1 MLRHE
6 REKGQGM
13 AELALALPILLM
25 VVFGMVEM
33 ARLVQTYLAVQHAAR
48 EGARYAV
55 VGLPSEQECAVAL
68 HADPNDPC
76 QARLVNGDICP
87 TEYSGFRA
95 EEIKAKAR
103 LAAVGL
109 PWNPAISD
117 QSRPGYLGVR
127 VQGQPSFYDD
137 CDPLEDCLDCPGV
150 PGARVKVEVCFNM
163 PVITPI
169 LSGALPT
176 VRVCANTQMINEGF
190 QTWVGAQAPPILSP
204 LPTLAPIDTDG
215 DGLYDSQ
222 EYTDQCTYVTNPD
235 SDYDGIND
243 GTEASQPGWD
253 PCDPYNPYT
262 PTPEIEPATPTNT
275 ATPTPVPFR
284 MNKPLLAGSWRVTG
298 AGDWTYPPQVHIID
312 NTTGQEIGSGTIRTT
327 DPGRGSFTIDLWLP
341 LVAGHQI
348 TAIGS
353 YPGARDTAVVVGA
366 TNTPTNTPTSTNTPT
381 PTSTRTPTATPTPSA
396 RITIA
401 NPTPPA
407 GQIYSC
413 TDAVGSPL
421 NMTVQGSGWPAA
433 AEVLFGWDGTGATE
447 RSYTGNATATP
458 DGGGNFTASFTV
470 SGSKVTEGKH
480 TLYALVILTGQQAQA
495 PLYVPCSSVPSPTPT
510 WTATPVSTPTFT
522 PTPVRKPDLRISA
535 LSIQPTNPVTG
546 TLVTINT
553 TVWNDSTGPCN
564 NTFWTDLYVR
574 TEPTPP
580 AFRDDGVKYQALTY
594 LAPNGEKLITFLDY
608 TFAMTGTYYLYTQ
621 ADTYQNVGEISEDNN
636 ASQPL
641 MVTVQVNPNPP
652 TATPI
657 ATPADELGSIGGTV
671 RVFIGGQVVVPGERV
686 NVSVWKGGEMVATT
700 ESGVDGSYYFC
711 TDADDN
717 PYFCIAAGTGYT
729 VDGLVIIDG
738 TIYYGYQTG
747 IDVVNNGETGPVTF
761 TLFP

>member
-1 MLRHE
+1 MLRQE
-6 REKGQGM
+6 REKGQGL

-55 VGLPSEQECAVAL
+55 VGLPSEAECAIPYG
-68 HADPNDPC
+68 HTC
-76 QARLVNGDICP
+76 QARLVSGDVCP
-87 TEYSGFRA
+87 TEYSDFRA
-95 EEIKAKAR
+95 EEIKAQAR
-103 LAAVGL
+103 QAAVGL
-109 PWNPAISD
+109 PWDPAISN
-117 QSRPGYLGVR
+117 QSQAGYLGVR

-137 CDPLEDCLDCPGV
+137 CDPVEDCLDCPGV

-204 LPTLAPIDTDG
+204 LPTLPPLDTDG
-215 DGLYDSQ
+215 DGLYDTQ
-222 EYTDQCTYVTNPD
+222 EYTDHCPYVTNPD

-262 PTPEIEPATPTNT
+262 PTPETEPPTPTNT
-275 ATPTPVPFR
+275 ATPTPVPFL

-298 AGDWTYPPQVHIID
+298 VGDWTYPPMVHIID
-312 NTTGQEIGSGTIRTT
+312 STTGQEIGNGTIKTT
-327 DPGRGSFTIDLWLP
+327 EPGRGSFTIDLWSP
-341 LVAGHQI
+341 LVAGHLI

-366 TNTPTNTPTSTNTPT
+366 TNTPTNTPTATNTPT

-413 TDAVGSPL
+413 TDNVGSPL
-421 NMTVQGSGWPAA
+421 NVTVQGSGWPASS
-433 AEVLFGWDGTGATE
+433 EVLFGWDGTGAPE
-447 RSYTGNATATP
+447 RESTGNAKATP
-458 DGGGNFTASFTV
+458 DAQGAFTANFTIT
-470 SGSKVTEGKH
+470 GSEITEGKH
-480 TLYALVILTGQQAQA
+480 TLYALVILTGQQVEA
-495 PLYVPCSSVPSPTPT
+495 PLYVPCSAVPSPTPT
-510 WTATPVSTPTFT
+510 WTATPTNTPTAT
-522 PTPVRKPDLRISA
+522 PTLVRPPDLRISD
-535 LSIQPTNPVTG
+535 LTIQTGTIVTG
-546 TLVTINT
+546 TEVTINT
-553 TVWNDSTGPCN
+553 TVLNDSTGPCN

-580 AFRDDGVKYQALTY
+580 APRDDGVRYQALTY
-594 LAPNGEKLITFLDY
+594 LGPNSSKAIEFKY
-608 TFAMTGTYYLYTQ
+608 TFAMTYTYYLYTQ
-621 ADTYQNVGEISEDNN
+621 ADTYQNVNELHEDNN
-636 ASQPL
+636 VSQPL
-641 MVTVQVNPNPP
+641 SVTVHVNPNPP
-652 TATPI
+652 TATPT
-657 ATPADELGSIGGTV
+657 ATPAEHVGSIGGTV
-671 RVFIGGQVVVPGERV
+671 WVFIGGQLVVPTERV
-686 NVSVWKGGEMVATT
+686 NMSLDKDGVVATT
-700 ESGVDGSYYFC
+700 VSEDDGSYHFSDVPVD
-711 TDADDN
+711 TDYLVYGYVMIDD
-717 PYFCIAAGTGYT
+717 I
-729 VDGLVIIDG
+729 L
-738 TIYYGYQTG
+738 YYGYQSAIQVKEG
-747 IDVVNNGETGPVTF
+747 QETSPVDII
-761 TLFP
+761 LFP